1 MAQYAAHAG
10 EGMNMP
16 RLLQSLLPGNLLSG
30 RMASLIQ
37 KEFRQIRRDRRLAL
51 SMIVP
56 PTLQILLFGFVL
68 NSTVTNLSLGMLD
81 QSRTPESRELV
92 ASLTESRAFRLSRTY
107 LSLQEMTDAISRG
120 EVKGGVVIPYDFSR
134 NLQRGTTASVQFLL
148 NAMDANTATIAQAY
162 AEGVLAAYNAK
173 LPGLGLHA
181 SVRQLAAPVMSRRG
195 QVSVSPAFLYNPGLV
210 SSWFTVTG
218 IFGLLCIL
226 NGSLVSAAA
235 MVKERERGTL
245 EQLLMS
251 PATTSKIIVSKIVPL
266 FALLCL
272 MALMAMALMRLVFQV
287 PFHGSFLL
295 VFAGAALC
303 LLSGIGIGTVIATF
317 TNSAEQAQLTS
328 FFVNPPLATLSG
340 ALTPV
345 EAMPHWLQPVTRFNP
360 IYHFGVISRAVLLKG
375 TGFETLWPNF
385 LALSLFTLVL
395 ISLSVWRFRK
405 QLG

>member
-1 MAQYAAHAG
+1 MSKLFRA
-10 EGMNMP
+10 
-16 RLLQSLLPGNLLSG
+16 LLPEIFFSG
-30 RMASLIQ
+30 RMAALIQ
-37 KEFRQIRRDRRLAL
+37 KEFRQIRRDRRLML

-56 PTLQILLFGFVL
+56 PTLQILLFGFAL
-68 NSTVTNLSLGMLD
+68 NSTVTDLKMGVLD

-92 ASLTESRAFRLSRTY
+92 AALTESRAFRVSRAY
-107 LSLQEMTDAISRG
+107 LSLGDMTGAISRG
-120 EVKGGVVIPYDFSR
+120 EVKGGVVIPYDFAR
-134 NLQRGTTASVQFLL
+134 NLQRGTTAKVQFLL

-162 AEGVLAAYNAK
+162 AEGVLAAYNAT
-173 LPGLGLHA
+173 LPGSGLHA
-181 SVRQLAAPVMSRRG
+181 NIHRMAAPLVGRRG
-195 QVSVSPAFLYNPGLV
+195 QVSVSAAFLYNPGLV

-218 IFGLLCIL
+218 VFGLLCIL
-226 NGSLVSAAA
+226 NGSLVSAAS
-235 MVKERERGTL
+235 MVKERERGTI

-251 PATTSKIIVSKIVPL
+251 PAETTEIIVAKIAPL
-266 FALLCL
+266 FLLLCL
-272 MALMAMALMRLVFQV
+272 MVLLVTTLMRLVFHV

-303 LLSGIGIGTVIATF
+303 VLSGIGIGTVIATF
-317 TNSAEQAQLTS
+317 TSSAEQAQLTS

-375 TGFETLWPNF
+375 SGFETLWPNF
-385 LALSLFTLVL
+385 LALLLFTVALV
-395 ISLSVWRFRK
+395 SLSVWRFRK